1 MSEKCG
7 VDEGSDKV
15 NSDVTANL
23 EEFKS
28 KKDKKVAHEVVE
40 EKEIKVNC
48 EVRSSSQQARNSV
61 YKNIGM

>member
-15 NSDVTANL
+15 NSGVTANP
-23 EEFKS
+23 EECRS
-28 KKDKKVAHEVVE
+28 NKDKKVAHEVVE

-48 EVRSSSQQARNSV
+48 EVRSSSQQARNLF